1 MSCAVERIGLEL
13 FVKPAAGVFVWERF
27 PHIDDSL
34 AWAEASERAGIM
46 LAPGTVFRPHL
57 ERSPWLPF
65 NLAVCED
72 TRDQRWLR
80 HQAADKAA

>member
-1 MSCAVERIGLEL
+1 
-13 FVKPAAGVFVWERF
+13 
-27 PHIDDSL
+27 
-34 AWAEASERAGIM
+34 M

-72 TRDQRWLR
+72 TRDQR
-80 HQAADKAA
+80 